1 MDVFEIL
8 GATILLSPMLLCMA
22 GLIIY
27 VVLDLGR
34 KIFKVGNTP
43 WKTIRH
49 VHGLLTHL
57 SVNAP
62 SWSFIDLTAVCDSK
76 QRIVMDQ

>member
-1 MDVFEIL
+1 MSAGDVMDVFEIL

-34 KIFKVGNTP
+34 KI
-43 WKTIRH
+43 
-49 VHGLLTHL
+49 L
-57 SVNAP
+57 SP
-62 SWSFIDLTAVCDSK
+62 K
-76 QRIVMDQ
+76 

>member
-8 GATILLSPMLLCMA
+8 GASILLSPMLLCMA

-34 KIFKVGNTP
+34 KIFKVQS
-43 WKTIRH
+43 REH
-49 VHGLLTHL
+49 HL
-57 SVNAP
+57 E
-62 SWSFIDLTAVCDSK
+62 DD
-76 QRIVMDQ
+76 